1 MKFIVYAQE
10 NNQIAVASVIEEF
23 QEVIE
28 DFVHKIV
35 PPNAPYKIVE
45 SLDVDNTFFNAYEFD
60 QSTGAIINMEKAK
73 EIWKN
78 KFRETRKPILENLDI
93 EYMKALED
101 NNVIKQQEIASM
113 KQQLRDVTAVELPD
127 NLEDLKNTWPS
138 ILVTE

>member
-10 NNQIAVASVIEEF
+10 NNQIATATVIEEF

-28 DFVHKIV
+28 DIVYKIV

-78 KFRETRKPILENLDI
+78 KFRETRKPILEELDV
-93 EYMKALED
+93 EYMKALE
-101 NNVIKQQEIASM
+101 NNDTEKQQEIASK

>member
-28 DFVHKIV
+28 DIVHKIV

-78 KFRETRKPILENLDI
+78 IFRETRKPILENLDI
-93 EYMKALED
+93 EYMKALE
-101 NNVIKQQEIASM
+101 NNDTSKTTRNCFYE
-113 KQQLRDVTAVELPD
+113 T
-127 NLEDLKNTWPS
+127 T
-138 ILVTE
+138 T

>member
-1 MKFIVYAQE
+1 MKYIVYAQE
-10 NNQIAVASVIEEF
+10 NKQIATATVIEEF

-28 DFVHKIV
+28 DIVHKIV
-35 PPNAPYKIVE
+35 PPNASYKIVE

-60 QSTGAIINMEKAK
+60 QSSGAIINMEKAK

-93 EYMKALED
+93 EYMKALE
-101 NNVIKQQEIASM
+101 NNDTVKQQEIASM

>member
-28 DFVHKIV
+28 DIVHKIV

-101 NNVIKQQEIASM
+101 NNVVKQQEIASM

-138 ILVTE
+138 ILVTD

>member
-101 NNVIKQQEIASM
+101 NNVAKQQEIASM
-113 KQQLRDVTAVELPD
+113 KQQLRDITNTPLPD
-127 NLEDLKNTWPS
+127 DLESIKNTWPS
-138 ILVTE
+138 ILND

>member
-28 DFVHKIV
+28 DIVHKIV

-101 NNVIKQQEIASM
+101 NNVAKQQEIASM

-138 ILVTE
+138 ILVTD

>member
-10 NNQIAVASVIEEF
+10 NNQIAVASVIEEL

-28 DFVHKIV
+28 DIVYKIV
-35 PPNAPYKIVE
+35 SLNAPYKIVE

-78 KFRETRKPILENLDI
+78 KFRETRKPILEKLDV
-93 EYMKALED
+93 EYMRALE
-101 NNVIKQQEIASM
+101 NNDTEKQQEIASR

>member
-28 DFVHKIV
+28 DIVHKIV

-78 KFRETRKPILENLDI
+78 IFRETRKPILENLDI
-93 EYMKALED
+93 EYMKALE
-101 NNVIKQQEIASM
+101 NNDTVKQQEIALK
-113 KQQLRDVTAVELPD
+113 KQQLRDVTAIELPD

-138 ILVTE
+138 ILVTD